1 MNGRPGGWVSGIGW
15 VALLR
20 DLDGLDIVQCD
31 GGESG
36 DLLAGMCRSWC
47 GPLTPLVVTRWA
59 DGSKPEASGDDLARL
74 AAWKSEAIEVI
85 AAWEQVWD
93 ALGRPGR
100 LGQSKAAAALA
111 VIVAD
116 DTVQVPRAVLMD
128 LHAAAKDIEDE
139 LPALV
144 RMGDHL
150 ARRVGG
156 SAIFPSAEA
165 AIRSADFLAT
175 TLKALYGSERGD
187 HG

>member
-1 MNGRPGGWVSGIGW
+1 MSELLPAESMALT
-15 VALLR
+15 VALAQLARGENPPPNTSAACIFALERLR
-20 DLDGLDIVQCD
+20 DA
-31 GGESG
+31 GEPPT
-36 DLLAGMCRSWC
+36 L
-47 GPLTPLVVTRWA
+47 
-59 DGSKPEASGDDLARL
+59 
-74 AAWKSEAIEVI
+74 
-85 AAWEQVWD
+85 
-93 ALGRPGR
+93 
-100 LGQSKAAAALA
+100 
-111 VIVAD
+111 AD